1 MHRIC
6 LEASQYE
13 ENAFVTLTYDE
24 EHLPEGG
31 TLVPRDLQLFL
42 KRLRKS
48 IEPRK
53 VRFFAVGEYGDETF
67 RPHYHLG
74 LFGYPGCRKGVT
86 NTRRDGTCCSVC
98 DGLRSNWSD
107 KRGPLGRVYCGQLT
121 KDSASYIAGYV
132 TKKLTQ
138 KDDERLEGRHP
149 EFARMSTRPGL
160 GCGVMDEVASTLLEY
175 DVEMEDVPGTLQ
187 YTRGLH
193 LPLGRYLK
201 QQLRRRIGRD
211 EKTPES
217 IIEKAKADLQPLREL
232 AKSLA
237 PRGSREFLF
246 RNLVIDSGNGKR
258 KRKLAKHRA
267 KKGSI

>member
-13 ENAFVTLTYDE
+13 DNAFVTLTYDDD
-24 EHLPEGG
+24 HLPEGG

-74 LFGYPGCRKGVT
+74 LFGHPGCRKGVS
-86 NTRRDGTCCSVC
+86 NFRRDGSCCSVC
-98 DGLRSNWSD
+98 DGLRAHWSD
-107 KRGPLGRVYCGQLT
+107 KRGPLGRVHCGQLS
-121 KDSASYIAGYV
+121 KDAAAYIAGYV
-132 TKKLTQ
+132 TKKMTSA
-138 KDDERLEGRHP
+138 DDERLEGRHP
-149 EFARMSTRPGL
+149 EFSRMSTRPGL
-160 GCGVMDEVASTLLEY
+160 GAGVMDEVASTMLTYDLEP
-175 DVEMEDVPGTLQ
+175 EDVPDSLQ

-201 QQLRRRIGRD
+201 QQLRRRIGRS

-217 IIEKAKADLQPLREL
+217 IIKKAEANLQPLREY
-232 AKSLA
+232 AKATA

-246 RNLVIDSGNGKR
+246 RNLVIDAGEAKR
-258 KRKLAKHRA
+258 KRKLLKHRA
-267 KKGSI
+267 RKGHL